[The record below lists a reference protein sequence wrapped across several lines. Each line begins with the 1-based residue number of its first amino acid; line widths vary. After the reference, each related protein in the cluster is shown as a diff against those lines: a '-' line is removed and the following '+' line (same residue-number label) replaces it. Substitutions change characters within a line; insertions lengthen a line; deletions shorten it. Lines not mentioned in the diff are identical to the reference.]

1 MWRGLVLFV
10 LTTWDLSVAARSA
23 GILYEVWHAKAAAA
37 MAQVRAAGLEELTT
51 ELVIRSDGQKTLNDV
66 YSLRIAPILT
76 IFGQN

>member
-37 MAQVRAAGLEELTT
+37 MAQVRAAGLEELGVRRFLTRKG
-51 ELVIRSDGQKTLNDV
+51 VGNMRSKHV
-66 YSLRIAPILT
+66 H
-76 IFGQN
+76 